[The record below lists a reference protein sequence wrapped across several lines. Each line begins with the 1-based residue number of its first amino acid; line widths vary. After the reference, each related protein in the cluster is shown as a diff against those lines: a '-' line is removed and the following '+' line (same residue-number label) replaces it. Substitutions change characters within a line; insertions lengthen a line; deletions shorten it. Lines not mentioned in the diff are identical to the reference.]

1 MSALS
6 YAQSINPSKSVCQF
20 ANTDVHFQPLVP
32 KILTRFY
39 NLLILTYKSMWVA
52 WALQAFRALYDEV
65 GLGWIYAMTNHQPVS
80 PIQEK
85 MPDVIYFMLGILF
98 FALCFCNWERW
109 TSLE

>member
-1 MSALS
+1 MS
-6 YAQSINPSKSVCQF
+6 I
-20 ANTDVHFQPLVP
+20 
-32 KILTRFY
+32 
-39 NLLILTYKSMWVA
+39 WVA

-65 GLGWIYAMTNHQPVS
+65 GLGWIYAITNHQPVS

-85 MPDVIYFMLGILF
+85 MPDVISFMHGILF